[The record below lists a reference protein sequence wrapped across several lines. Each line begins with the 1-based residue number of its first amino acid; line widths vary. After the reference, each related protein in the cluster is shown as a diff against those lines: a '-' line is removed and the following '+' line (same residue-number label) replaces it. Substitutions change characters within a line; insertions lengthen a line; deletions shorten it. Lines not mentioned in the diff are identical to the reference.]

1 MWPAVAVGA
10 GAAAVA
16 LYGAQVP
23 TAQLYGPT
31 IHRFPGARG
40 RLALTFDDGPNPR
53 ETPRL
58 LDMLDEF
65 DAKATFFLIG
75 RWAAREPELV
85 REIVAR
91 GHAIGNHTYTHP
103 TMPLHGAAMLRDDLA
118 RCRWAVE
125 RAGGTFSRIGGAML
139 MRPPYGRRRPGTLR
153 LLSAEGYV
161 PVTWSVTAYDWRS
174 WETAE
179 RISRRCVRAR
189 DGDLILLHDGC
200 DRDPEHDRS
209 RSLVAAR
216 AALEHHTERG
226 ARFVTVPELA
236 NGPYPSPHVDGHTGR
251 RARDRPGQ
259 SRRVALTNGYI

>member
-1 MWPAVAVGA
+1 MRTAIALGA
-10 GAAAVA
+10 GMAAVA

-31 IHRFPGARG
+31 IHRFPHARG

-53 ETPRL
+53 ETPALLEL
-58 LDMLDEF
+58 LDAYE
-65 DAKATFFLIG
+65 AKATFFLIG

-85 REIVAR
+85 REIAGR

-103 TMPLHGAAMLRDDLA
+103 TMPLHSAAMLREDLA
-118 RCRWAVE
+118 RCRWSVE
-125 RAGGTFSRIGGAML
+125 RAGVTFSTVDGAML

-153 LLSAEGYV
+153 VLAEEGYV

-174 WETAE
+174 WETSA
-179 RISRRCVRAR
+179 RITRRCLHAR
-189 DGDLILLHDGC
+189 DGDLILLHDGSDC
-200 DRDPEHDRS
+200 DPEHDRS
-209 RSLVAAR
+209 RSLAAAR

-236 NGPYPSPHVDGHTGR
+236 
-251 RARDRPGQ
+251 A
-259 SRRVALTNGYI
+259 

>member
-1 MWPAVAVGA
+1 MRTAIALGA
-10 GAAAVA
+10 GVAAVA

-58 LDMLDEF
+58 LDLLDDYE
-65 DAKATFFLIG
+65 AKATFFLIG

-85 REIVAR
+85 REIADR

-103 TMPLHGAAMLRDDLA
+103 TMPLHSAGMLREDLA

-125 RAGGTFSRIGGAML
+125 RAGVTFSQVDGAML
-139 MRPPYGRRRPGTLR
+139 MRPPYGRRRPGTLHV
-153 LLSAEGYV
+153 LAEEGYV

-174 WETAE
+174 WETAG
-179 RISRRCVRAR
+179 RITRRCLHAR

-200 DRDPEHDRS
+200 DRDPAHDRT
-209 RSLVAAR
+209 RSLAAAR

-236 NGPYPSPHVDGHTGR
+236 
-251 RARDRPGQ
+251 RPP
-259 SRRVALTNGYI
+259 R

>member
-1 MWPAVAVGA
+1 MRAALALGA

-31 IHRFPGARG
+31 LHRFPAARG

-58 LDMLDEF
+58 LDLLDAF

-75 RWAAREPELV
+75 RWASREPELV
-85 REIVAR
+85 REIAAR
-91 GHAIGNHTYTHP
+91 GHAIGNHTYSHP
-103 TMPLHGAAMLRDDLA
+103 TMPLHGARMLREDLA

-125 RAGGTFSRIGGAML
+125 RTGVRLSEVGGAML

-153 LLSAEGYV
+153 VLAEEGYV
-161 PVTWSVTAYDWRS
+161 PVTWSVTAYDWRG
-174 WETAE
+174 WETRG
-179 RISRRCVRAR
+179 RIARRCVGAQ
-189 DGDLILLHDGC
+189 DGDLILLHDGS

-209 RSLVAAR
+209 RSLAAAR
-216 AALEHHTERG
+216 TALEHHTERG

-236 NGPYPSPHVDGHTGR
+236 S
-251 RARDRPGQ
+251 
-259 SRRVALTNGYI
+259 